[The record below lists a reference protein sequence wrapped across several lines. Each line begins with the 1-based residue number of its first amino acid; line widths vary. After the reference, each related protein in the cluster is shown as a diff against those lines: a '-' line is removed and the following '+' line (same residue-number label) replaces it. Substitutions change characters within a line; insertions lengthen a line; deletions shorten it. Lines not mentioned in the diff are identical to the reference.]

1 MYVRMV
7 RHLPCTRTHTHTE
20 TDRQTWTETET
31 EPEAEAET
39 ETETDRP
46 ETPPSAPL
54 VGKVGKGEESLEY
67 VVRILL
73 GAPAC
78 FGAQFGV

>member
-1 MYVRMV
+1 M
-7 RHLPCTRTHTHTE
+7 HAHAHTHR
-20 TDRQTWTETET
+20 DRQTDM
-31 EPEAEAET
+31 
-39 ETETDRP
+39 DRDRDRARGRGRDRDRQ
-46 ETPPSAPL
+46 TRDPPSAPL